1 MTLRRD
7 MCIVRTPAMGVPG
20 GKELV
25 GTSTAMEAREEAA
38 NVTTSHGFPLCMI
51 ITLET
56 TEPKLARN
64 IFSEKQGASCSV
76 FVEISLRIGSC
87 MGQGVSLVIGV
98 YPGIKVW
105 NFPRLEL
112 RERAH

>member
-1 MTLRRD
+1 MYT
-7 MCIVRTPAMGVPG
+7 VRTPAMGVPD

-25 GTSTAMEAREEAA
+25 GTSTAMEAMEETE
-38 NVTTSHGFPLCMI
+38 NVTVSHGCPLCMI

-56 TEPKLARN
+56 TEPELARH
-64 IFSEKQGASCSV
+64 IISEKRGAPWSV
-76 FVEISLRIGSC
+76 FVENSLRIGSC

-105 NFPRLEL
+105 NSPRLEL
-112 RERAH
+112 RARTHLLR